1 MGKIALG
8 VSSRVE
14 LILYLFSQRERSNRT
29 AAIPYHVRRSK
40 CDDSGCPL
48 QRCAKFAEEPESSCQ
63 TEVAQRSR
71 VDYFRGA
78 WIEMGSTFT

>member
-1 MGKIALG
+1 
-8 VSSRVE
+8 VP
-14 LILYLFSQRERSNRT
+14 YLNTRRWRGSAEMEQL
-29 AAIPYHVRRSK
+29 IPYPWDREILGSK

-48 QRCAKFAEEPESSCQ
+48 QRCAKVAEEPESGCQ

>member
-14 LILYLFSQRERSNRT
+14 LILYLFCQRQRSNRT

-48 QRCAKFAEEPESSCQ
+48 QRCAKF